1 MKNQQMKNASNQ
13 IMTNP
18 EIFFI
23 NKETGETAQ
32 LSGVA
37 SVSFLSEEDKAPVNI
52 CNSYNFECNLKIDS
66 FDKEFKKLLY
76 EDSTWKMARRLCD
89 ELNDLIEEYHAPGT
103 PRRERRAIKRHF
115 NKIFRIF
122 HNHCKEYNML
132 YSFKRPNK

>member
-1 MKNQQMKNASNQ
+1 MKNQQMKSTSNQ

-23 NKETGETAQ
+23 NKETGETVQ

-37 SVSFLSEEDKAPVNI
+37 SASFLSEEDEAPVNI

-66 FDKEFKKLLY
+66 FDEEFKKLLC
-76 EDSTWKMARRLCD
+76 EDSTWKTARRLSD

-103 PRRERRAIKRHF
+103 PRRERRAIKRQF
-115 NKIFRIF
+115 DKIFRIF
-122 HNHCKEYNML
+122 HKHCKECDIQ
-132 YSFKRPNK
+132 YSFQRPNK